1 MSTNQIP
8 LEHINLEYLSGVNV
22 TEDAQCLLDISNNQ
36 NTITNNAQQQQQ
48 QQQHTHPPIHQSLA
62 AQHIQQFKIEYDSE
76 RYPNDDGEYAEEEE
90 VVPHCAVEVETV
102 HAIEENSSI
111 NSFDGHNVNA
121 ATIGSAVAQTAAAHS
136 AQAAVE
142 SKASIYHQYNG
153 SIALVSGSVAA
164 AAATPSITTATSL
177 AAHVQPIKR
186 SRHEAMKNGSEDL
199 SDVISAAVD
208 YFKMQTAVADADAA
222 FAKYI
227 LEEVRQMSKK
237 RKNEFKR
244 KVTTWLTAEDDTTGL
259 E

>member
-36 NTITNNAQQQQQ
+36 NTINNNAQQQQQ
-48 QQQHTHPPIHQSLA
+48 QQQHAHPHPHQHQSLA
-62 AQHIQQFKIEYDSE
+62 AQHIQQFKIEY
-76 RYPNDDGEYAEEEE
+76 PNDEGEYAEEEE

-186 SRHEAMKNGSEDL
+186 SRHEAMKNGSDDL

-259 E
+259 D